1 MIPDLRP
8 LPGTNLSSW
17 LVSVSA
23 DPSSSLWESTAVED
37 STAVGDSTAGCFVQ
51 EMIAPQHCDPHI
63 SGSAERSESQ
73 GRQMHQ
79 RAEAPGPR
87 LVQL

>member
-17 LVSVSA
+17 LDSFSA
-23 DPSSSLWESTAVED
+23 DPSSSLWE

-51 EMIAPQHCDPHI
+51 ETIAPQHCDPHI

-73 GRQMHQ
+73 GRTD
-79 RAEAPGPR
+79 APEGRGPW
-87 LVQL
+87 V